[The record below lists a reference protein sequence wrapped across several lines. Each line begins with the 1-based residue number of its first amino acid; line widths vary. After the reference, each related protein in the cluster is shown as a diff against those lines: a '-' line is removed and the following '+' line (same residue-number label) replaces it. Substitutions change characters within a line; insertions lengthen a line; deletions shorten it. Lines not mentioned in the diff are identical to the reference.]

1 MPSYTGPVPDA
12 PPAARRVLIVDDEPS
27 VIDVLTEFFRQFEHG
42 QRYVVETASNG
53 TDAYRAF
60 LRQRPDLILLDMN
73 MPGMDGLQL
82 LKQIRAIDGRVP
94 VMMVTAN
101 QRTKAASNRV
111 DQAEADRDAA
121 FALNARAVG
130 DLAAVCQRLGATLV
144 HFSTDYVFDGRRATP
159 YLEVDAPNPLSVY
172 AESKLAG
179 ERLALE
185 RCERARIFRV
195 SGLYGVARSSGKGG
209 TNFVETML
217 RLAGEGRP
225 IRVVADQV
233 LGPSYTL
240 DLARKV
246 WQILPLAVHPIY
258 HLTNAGATSWHGFA
272 RRAFELAGLTPDLR
286 PVTAAE
292 FGARAR
298 RPAYSV
304 LGHGNLTALG
314 ADDLRPWEAAL
325 AAYVA
330 ERASSR

>member
-1 MPSYTGPVPDA
+1 MGRPRV
-12 PPAARRVLIVDDEPS
+12 VLIGAA
-27 VIDVLTEFFRQFEHG
+27 G
-42 QRYVVETASNG
+42 QLGS
-53 TDAYRAF
+53 
-60 LRQRPDLILLDMN
+60 DLARTFDLDGELVALKHQDLDLLD
-73 MPGMDGLQL
+73 PPRVGTL
-82 LKQIRAIDGRVP
+82 LAELRPTHV
-94 VMMVTAN
+94 VNTA
-101 QRTKAASNRV
+101 AYNRV

-233 LGPSYTL
+233 LGPSYTV

-258 HLTNAGATSWHGFA
+258 HLTNAGVTSWHGFA
-272 RRAFELAGLTPDLR
+272 RRVFELAGLTPDLR